1 MASKPQKTVLIG
13 ITGCIAA
20 YKAAEIV
27 RGLQKADVRVKVMMT
42 EHATHFID
50 PLTFRALTNEPV
62 AVELFDNPQDP
73 IHDLSL
79 LEEARSRSRCSL
91 HGERDGQDRRMGLPM
106 TC

>member
-42 EHATHFID
+42 EHATPFYRSAHISCAHQ
-50 PLTFRALTNEPV
+50 RAGSGGTL
-62 AVELFDNPQDP
+62 
-73 IHDLSL
+73 
-79 LEEARSRSRCSL
+79 R
-91 HGERDGQDRRMGLPM
+91 
-106 TC
+106 